1 MNAFTTLQMLDHVAM
16 QSDMIAE
23 IDPHGVILSTI
34 SILVIFISLLIL
46 FIAYTLIGK
55 CIKKIETR
63 EKRCAASVDYHANT
77 ETAEGAHDKESYVIT
92 IKRRT
97 KDRTTV
103 ELANGDDISVLKSGI
118 ADQTISESTTE
129 TDGAQVIQD
138 KGIIKSP
145 LPGTITGLKVN
156 PGDKVSVGQ
165 EIATLEAMKM
175 ENAIE
180 AEYSGTVTEVFIS
193 KGDSVLEGTPIIKIL

>member
-63 EKRCAASVDYHANT
+63 EKRCAASVSYHMNAETT
-77 ETAEGAHDKESYVIT
+77 EGIHDKESYIIT
-92 IKRRT
+92 IKRRA
-97 KDRTTV
+97 KDRNIV
-103 ELANGDDISVLKSGI
+103 EMSNEDDILAFKSGTS
-118 ADQTISESTTE
+118 DQAANDSI
-129 TDGAQVIQD
+129 TDKDGVQVGQD

-145 LPGTITGLKVN
+145 LPGIIINVKVN
-156 PGDKVSVGQ
+156 TGDKVSAGQ